1 MSLNKKLT
9 SFALKIKSFSRLL
22 SIRDYNNELC
32 QLMCLFYCSRRA
44 SQEMI
49 TYTAG
54 EYNPDFVSVLP
65 PEKTKAWHFSSHE
78 KALIRAGIDPRQFSW

>member
-1 MSLNKKLT
+1 
-9 SFALKIKSFSRLL
+9 
-22 SIRDYNNELC
+22 
-32 QLMCLFYCSRRA
+32 
-44 SQEMI
+44 MI